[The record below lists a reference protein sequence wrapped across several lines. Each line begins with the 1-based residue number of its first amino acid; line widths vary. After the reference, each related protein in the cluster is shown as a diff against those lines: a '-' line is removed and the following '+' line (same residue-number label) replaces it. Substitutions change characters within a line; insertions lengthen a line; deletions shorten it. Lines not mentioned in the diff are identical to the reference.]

1 MTSHIFNAQR
11 PSWVF
16 TSTIR
21 QYHEITYDYPLAAAR
36 SFATLHPD
44 SPFVFVHV
52 SGEGATQSPGTFTPI
67 FGRVKGQAESALF
80 ELGKKNPMF
89 RVYNVRPA
97 IVDWANH
104 PEIHPFIPKQ
114 EMYKVAVAAAVRPFW
129 KNFMTPTRNM
139 GKVMTELA
147 MSRGEPLEGPTVGME
162 GRLIPNTHLRQMGG
176 W

>member
-1 MTSHIFNAQR
+1 MHD
-11 PSWVF
+11 
-16 TSTIR
+16 R
-21 QYHEITYDYPLAAAR
+21 QYRQITYDYPLAAAR

-52 SGEGATQSPGTFTPI
+52 SGEGATQTPGIFTPL
-67 FGRVKGQAESALF
+67 FGRVKGETESALF

-89 RVYNVRPA
+89 SVYNVRPG
-97 IVDWANH
+97 IVDSTNH
-104 PEIHPFIPKQ
+104 PEIRPFIPKQ
-114 EMYKVAVAAAVRPFW
+114 ETYKGVVIAAVNPFW
-129 KNFMTPTRNM
+129 KNLMTPTRNM

-162 GRLIPNTHLRQMGG
+162 GRLIPNIHLRRMGG